1 MIKEILSNSFNMN
14 INKKEDVVS
23 PPSYVTKEVISN
35 SFNINI
41 NKVEIEVDP
50 KPPQNED
57 KELQQLLDNY
67 SVALKNLREK
77 MQKANDKIATNVF
90 DLKTHEDIFNK
101 LTNNGQKK
109 AIIMQDDEIYI
120 NATYVKAGL
129 LEGCMIR
136 TSEGGKGQHIH
147 MEEGAYTAYDGTN
160 PKAYLGFRNPI
171 DSNKKSNIAFLAMG
185 HDGIGGTSP
194 YIALQDY
201 PAKYNPIGLS
211 MAYSELAYQF
221 YNGKY
226 SSLRWLG
233 NGSMETNVQDYL
245 SIGTYQSGDREE
257 LLHIKKKNGKGCIGT
272 GRLETEYIETV
283 GTITDTVDS
292 KKALVMTSNN
302 KETGVVL
309 YSTNGTKSFEPI
321 DGEAGKIYCGSSWK
335 PWKGVY
341 SNSMYSTN
349 GVVVSE
355 VSTAALENEVTL
367 DNAIDNISF
376 VEPRELARTYNLE
389 EQTTNEYEDIEIV
402 MDVTN
407 LKDTNFVNIDENNN
421 VSMNDS
427 ELLKLALSEIK
438 KLKEKVRE
446 LENKSE
452 F

>member
-1 MIKEILSNSFNMN
+1 MIKEILSNSFNVN

-23 PPSYVTKEVISN
+23 PPSYVTKTIVSN

-41 NKVEIEVDP
+41 NKIQGEII
-50 KPPQNED
+50 PPED
-57 KELQQLLDNY
+57 ITNLQQALDNY
-67 SVALKNLREK
+67 VLKLKGLRGR
-77 MQKANDKIATNVF
+77 MQEASNKIANNVF

-101 LTNNGQKK
+101 LTNNGNKK
-109 AIIMQDDEIYI
+109 AIIMENGELYI
-120 NATYVKAGL
+120 NATYVKSGL

-136 TSEGGKGQHIH
+136 TSENGKGQHIH

-171 DSNKKSNIAFLAMG
+171 ESNKKSNIAFLAMG
-185 HDGIGGTSP
+185 HDGVGGTSP

-221 YNGKY
+221 SSGKY

-233 NGSMETNVQDYL
+233 NGSVEINVQDYL
-245 SIGTYQSGDREE
+245 SVGTYQSGDREE

-272 GRLETEYIETV
+272 GRLETEYVETV
-283 GTITDTVDS
+283 GTITDTIDS

-302 KETGVVL
+302 KKTGVVL
-309 YSTNGTKSFEPI
+309 YNSDGIKTFEPM
-321 DGEAGKIYCGSSWK
+321 DGEAGKIYCGTSWS

-341 SNSMYSTN
+341 SNSTYSTN

-355 VSTAALENEVTL
+355 VSTVDLREKAVTL
-367 DNAIDNISF
+367 DNAIDNIYF
-376 VEPRELARTYNLE
+376 VESSGQVRTCNLE
-389 EQTTNEYEDIEIV
+389 EDKTTNEYEDIEIV

-407 LKDTNFVNIDENNN
+407 LKDTNFVNIDEDNN

-427 ELLKLALSEIK
+427 ELLKLALLEIK
-438 KLKEKVRE
+438 KLKQEVEE
-446 LENKSE
+446 LKSISG
-452 F
+452 

>member
-1 MIKEILSNSFNMN
+1 MSI
-14 INKKEDVVS
+14 
-23 PPSYVTKEVISN
+23 KEVISN

-41 NKVEIEVDP
+41 NKIQGEII
-50 KPPQNED
+50 PPQDINN
-57 KELQQLLDNY
+57 LQQALDNY
-67 SVALKNLREK
+67 VLKLKGLRGR
-77 MQKANDKIATNVF
+77 MQEANNKIATNVF

-101 LTNNGQKK
+101 LTNNGNKK
-109 AIIMQDDEIYI
+109 AIIMENGELYI
-120 NATYVKAGL
+120 NATYIKSGL

-136 TSEGGKGQHIH
+136 TSKGGKGQHIH

-171 DSNKKSNIAFLAMG
+171 DSNKKSDISFLAIG

-201 PAKYNPIGLS
+201 PATYNPIGLS

-221 YNGKY
+221 YSGKY
-226 SSLRWLG
+226 SSFRWLG
-233 NGSMETNVQDYL
+233 NGSMEANVEDYF
-245 SIGTYQSGDREE
+245 SIGTYQSGPREE
-257 LLHIKKKNGKGCIGT
+257 LLHIKKKDGKGCIGT
-272 GRLETEYIETV
+272 GRLETEYVQTV

-292 KKALVMTSNN
+292 TKALVMTSNN
-302 KETGVVL
+302 KDTGVVL
-309 YSTNGTKSFEPI
+309 YSSNGTKSFEPI
-321 DGEAGKIYCGSSWK
+321 DGEAGEIYCGSSWK

-341 SNSMYSTN
+341 SNSNYSTK
-349 GVVVSE
+349 GVVASE
-355 VSTAALENEVTL
+355 ASTLGLRDSDVTP
-367 DNAIDNISF
+367 DNAIDNIYF
-376 VEPRELARTYNLE
+376 VNSNELVSTYNLE
-389 EQTTNEYEDIEIV
+389 EEETTNEYEDVEII

-427 ELLKLALSEIK
+427 ELLKLALSEIQ

-446 LENKSE
+446 LENKNE